1 MEVDQLE
8 SGVQVCAIVQT
19 LVLTARAR
27 GKCPRWGGKLS
38 TDTTLRAYVRAKCL
52 RFVDAA

>member
-38 TDTTLRAYVRAKCL
+38 TEGVCPGKNVLDSLML
-52 RFVDAA
+52 LEM

>member
-38 TDTTLRAYVRAKCL
+38 TDTTLRAYVRAKMS
-52 RFVDAA
+52 